1 MINELINAVEPFLNG
16 WQEVSSAGQETL
28 PQVPENTSLELGQ
41 SRLLEVDNRVVVP
54 GNTHLRDIA
63 GSAGIAHSMLDS
75 AEAVHKKAD
84 VPVFEFR
91 SCDRTPQSEAAGPS
105 FMLGQG
111 KRIKIK

>member
-1 MINELINAVEPFLNG
+1 MKIMINEPVEPFLNG

-28 PQVPENTSLELGQ
+28 PQVPENTSGQ

-63 GSAGIAHSMLDS
+63 GSAGIAHSMLYS

-84 VPVFEFR
+84 VPVF
-91 SCDRTPQSEAAGPS
+91 PQTMPVT
-105 FMLGQG
+105 LV
-111 KRIKIK
+111 